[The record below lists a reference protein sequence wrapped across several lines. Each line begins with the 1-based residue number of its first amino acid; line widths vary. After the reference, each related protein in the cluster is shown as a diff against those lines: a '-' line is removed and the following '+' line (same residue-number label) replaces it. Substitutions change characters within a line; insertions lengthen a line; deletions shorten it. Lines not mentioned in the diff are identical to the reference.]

1 MRDFRKLE
9 VWGQSL
15 AYVKKIYEIT
25 GSFPGHEKF
34 GLVSQ
39 MNRSAISIPSNVAEG
54 CSRKT
59 SVDFSRFLEIAIGSA
74 FELETQIEVCLLV
87 SYINT
92 EQHSSLIEELH
103 ILQKRMNMLREK
115 VRGGL

>member
-9 VWGQSL
+9 VWKQSL
-15 AYVKKIYEIT
+15 IYVKIIYEIT
-25 GSFPGHEKF
+25 ASFPGHEKY

-39 MNRSAISIPSNVAEG
+39 MNRSAISIPSNIAEG
-54 CSRKT
+54 CSRRT
-59 SVDFSRFLEIAIGSA
+59 AVEFSRFLEIAIGSS

-87 SYINT
+87 SYINAK
-92 EQHSSLIEELH
+92 QHSSLMEELH

-115 VRGGL
+115 VRE

>member
-9 VWGQSL
+9 VWRQSL
-15 AYVKKIYEIT
+15 EYVKIIYQIT
-25 GSFPGHEKF
+25 GSLPGHEKY

-39 MNRSAISIPSNVAEG
+39 MNRSVISIPSNIAEG

-59 SVDFSRFLEIAIGSA
+59 AADFSRFLEIAIGSS

-87 SYINT
+87 SYINA
-92 EQHSSLIEELH
+92 EQYSSLIAELH

-115 VRGGL
+115 VK